1 VDDATHPE
9 RGLLPR
15 CIEHIFATVA
25 AKSAAA
31 TGASDDGERPAGSS
45 AASVGV
51 AAAPTFVLKASY
63 LEVRRC

>member
-1 VDDATHPE
+1 MEDATHPE

-31 TGASDDGERPAGSS
+31 TGASDDGERPAASAS

-51 AAAPTFVLKASY
+51 AATPTFVLKASY
-63 LEVRRC
+63 LEVR

>member
-31 TGASDDGERPAGSS
+31 TGASDDGERPAASS
-45 AASVGV
+45 ASVGV

-63 LEVRRC
+63 LEVR